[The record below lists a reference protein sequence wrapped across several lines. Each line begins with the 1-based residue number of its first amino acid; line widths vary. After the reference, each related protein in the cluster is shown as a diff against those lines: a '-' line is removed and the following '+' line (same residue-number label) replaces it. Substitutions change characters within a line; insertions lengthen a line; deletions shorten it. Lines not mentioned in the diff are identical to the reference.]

1 MLITIPY
8 LEAINEINMAERA
21 VDRQGS
27 NADALLRLSQAYD
40 AAEAAWED
48 LAPQIQYWMSPPP
61 ERPASV
67 IRDDADAESTLDA
80 FQPDVAAT
88 RNWASAKSTPSSR
101 HLCARSTSHRH
112 IAPLPLS
119 RIRQ

>member
-1 MLITIPY
+1 MLITIAY

-21 VDRQGS
+21 VDRQGP

-48 LAPQIQYWMSPPP
+48 LTPHIQYWMSPPP

-67 IRDDADAESTLDA
+67 IRVDADAGST
-80 FQPDVAAT
+80 
-88 RNWASAKSTPSSR
+88 
-101 HLCARSTSHRH
+101 
-112 IAPLPLS
+112 
-119 RIRQ
+119 